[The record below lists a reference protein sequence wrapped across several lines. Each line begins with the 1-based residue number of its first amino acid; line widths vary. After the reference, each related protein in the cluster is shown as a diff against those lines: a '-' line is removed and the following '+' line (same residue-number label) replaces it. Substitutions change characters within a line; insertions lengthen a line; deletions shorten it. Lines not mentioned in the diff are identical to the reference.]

1 MDFYKQ
7 YPSGLRLVAKR
18 LDHLYTV
25 TVGVFVDVGSVKE
38 TAENNGYSHFIEHLL
53 FKGTK
58 KRTSLQ
64 ISEAIDDIGASINAY
79 TSKDNTCFYTK
90 SASDD
95 LEVCLDVLSDMYFNS
110 TFPQDELDRERG
122 VVLEE
127 INMCDDTPDDVC
139 SDLVAKALFFHQSLG
154 QTILGNPENIKYSD
168 KHSIENFKEKYYV
181 PSGTVVSVCGKFD
194 FDELDKLIEK
204 YFEACCGKE
213 KSTVEIEPN
222 VEYTSK
228 VLKEI
233 KSINQ
238 AHVQLGWGGYPFNS
252 PRSAAN
258 AMLASILGGGMT
270 SRLYQSVREK
280 NGLAYS
286 VYSYPSSYLK
296 AGTFEIYVGMS
307 PENCVKT
314 CKLIKDEIDKMLN
327 DGVTETELSRAKIQ
341 AVNSLYMAVENP
353 MTLMRLY
360 GRSLLKY
367 GDRFSIERDVER
379 YKSVTLSDI
388 NLVARDVLTGRNA
401 ASYVGPDGVFD
412 DLKAKLSLR

>member
-1 MDFYKQ
+1 MDFFKR
-7 YPSGLRLVAKR
+7 YPSGLRLVAKP

-38 TAENNGYSHFIEHLL
+38 TKENNGYSHFIEHLL
-53 FKGTK
+53 FKGTD

-90 SASDD
+90 SAADD
-95 LEVCLDVLSDMYFNS
+95 VESCLDVLSDMYFNA
-110 TFPQDELDRERG
+110 TFPQEELDRERG

-139 SDLVAKALFFHQSLG
+139 ADLVSEALFCEQSLG

-168 KHSIENFKEKYYV
+168 RHSIKLFKERYYI
-181 PSGTVVSVCGKFD
+181 PSGTVISVCGKFD
-194 FDELDKLIEK
+194 FDALDKLIEK
-204 YFEACCGKE
+204 YFESNCSKE
-213 KSTVEIEPN
+213 NRAVEIEPDVN
-222 VEYTSK
+222 YTSNTLHS
-228 VLKEI
+228 V

-238 AHVQLGWGGYPFNS
+238 SHVQLAWGAYPFNS
-252 PRSAAN
+252 PQSSAC
-258 AMLASILGGGMT
+258 AMLASVLGGGLT

-286 VYSYPSSYLK
+286 VYAYPSSYLK
-296 AGTFEIYVGMS
+296 AGSFEIYVGMS
-307 PENCVKT
+307 PENSVKT
-314 CKLIKDEIDKMLN
+314 CSLVKKEIDLLLEN
-327 DGVTETELSRAKIQ
+327 GVTETELARAKIQ
-341 AVNSLYMAVENP
+341 AVNSIYMAAENP

-367 GDRFSIERDVER
+367 NDKFSIEKDVAR
-379 YKSVTLSDI
+379 YKSVTLQDI
-388 NLVARDVLTGRNA
+388 NNVARDMLTKPNA
-401 ASYVGPDGVFD
+401 ASYVGPDSE
-412 DLKAKLSLR
+412 LSTLLPKLSLR

>member
-7 YPSGLRLVAKR
+7 YPSGLRLVAKQ

-38 TAENNGYSHFIEHLL
+38 SVENNGYSHFIEHLL
-53 FKGTK
+53 FKGTD

-64 ISEAIDDIGASINAY
+64 ISETIDDIGASINAY

-90 SASDD
+90 SAADD
-95 LEVCLDVLSDMYFNS
+95 MEMCIDVLSDMYFNA
-110 TFPQDELDRERG
+110 TFPQEELDRERG

-139 SDLVAKALFFHQSLG
+139 SDLVAQALFYGQTLG
-154 QTILGNPENIKYSD
+154 QTILGNPDNIKYSD
-168 KHSIENFKEKYYV
+168 RHSIKKFKQKHYI
-181 PSGTVVSVCGKFD
+181 PSATLVSVCGKFD
-194 FDELDKLIEK
+194 FGVLDKLIEK
-204 YFEACCGKE
+204 YFESCCDQSKLMAE
-213 KSTVEIEPN
+213 TEP
-222 VEYTSK
+222 VVTYTSK
-228 VLKEI
+228 TLHAF

-238 AHVQLGWGGYPFNS
+238 SHVQLAWGGYPFNS
-252 PRSAAN
+252 PQSAAN
-258 AMLASILGGGMT
+258 SMLASILGGGMT

-286 VYSYPSSYLK
+286 VYAYPSSYLN

-307 PENCVKT
+307 PENSVKT
-314 CKLIKDEIDKMLN
+314 CKLIKLEIDKLLN
-327 DGVTETELSRAKIQ
+327 EGITETELNRAKIQ

-367 GDRFSIERDVER
+367 GDKFSIEKDVDR
-379 YKSVTLSDI
+379 YKSVTLDYI
-388 NLVARDVLTGRNA
+388 NSVARDVLTKPYA
-401 ASYVGPDGVFD
+401 ASYVGPKTVFD
-412 DLKAKLSLR
+412 ELLPELDSK